1 MWKTVEL
8 IFAVFG
14 AVTAFALFAVF
25 AIDWLMKISGFDP
38 ANEKGNRAQRYWA

>member
-8 IFAVFG
+8 VFAVFG
-14 AVTAFALFAVF
+14 ALTAFALLAVF

-38 ANEKGNRAQRYWA
+38 G